1 MNSIRHLATLAGNA
15 FRETLRD
22 KILYNLVFFGLGL
35 IGFSLILGDWSL
47 FAREKVMKD
56 FSLAAMS
63 VMGLLMAVFVGIGLL
78 QKEIQRKTVLTLLAK
93 PIERWQFVVGKYL
106 GLAAVLAV
114 NLAVMT
120 LCLLLV
126 LALTDA
132 HPQARLLTAVALI
145 YVEMLV
151 VLAAALLFSSFSTPV
166 LSALFTF
173 GFYVAGHW
181 VGDLVQHFN
190 FLQRHAERLPQS
202 AQYPDW
208 AESTIRIIYH
218 LLPNLE
224 NLNIRGRTVYD
235 LPLDGG
241 TVFFSAAYGLAFAA
255 VYLFLACWIFSRR
268 EFI

>member
-1 MNSIRHLATLAGNA
+1 MKPFNHLATLAGNA

-35 IGFSLILGDWSL
+35 IGFSLVLGDWSL

-56 FSLAAMS
+56 FSLAA
-63 VMGLLMAVFVGIGLL
+63 MGLLMAVFVGIGLL

-93 PIERWQFVVGKYL
+93 PIQRWEFVVGKYL

-120 LCLLLV
+120 ACLYLV

-132 HPQARLLTAVALI
+132 HPSARLLAAIALI

-173 GFYVAGHW
+173 GFYIAGHW
-181 VGDLVQHFN
+181 VGDLIQHFD
-190 FLQRHAERLPQS
+190 FLKRHAGRLPQS
-202 AQYPDW
+202 SQYPDW
-208 AESTIRIIYH
+208 AETGIRLVYH

-224 NLNIRGRTVYD
+224 NLNIRGRVVYD
-235 LPLDGG
+235 LPLEGHIL
-241 TVFFSAAYGLAFAA
+241 VYSAGYGLAFA
-255 VYLFLACWIFSRR
+255 VLYLFLASWIFSRR